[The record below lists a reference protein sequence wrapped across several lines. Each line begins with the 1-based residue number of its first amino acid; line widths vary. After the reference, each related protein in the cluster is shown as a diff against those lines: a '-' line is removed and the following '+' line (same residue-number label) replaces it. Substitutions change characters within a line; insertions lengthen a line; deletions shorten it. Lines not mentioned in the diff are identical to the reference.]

1 MMADE
6 VDVRIP
12 SHPRWLRLARLLVDE
27 CCRDF
32 EVDAAAARD
41 IVLAVDE
48 ALSNVMRHA
57 YEGDSAQPI
66 RIVCRCDGN
75 AFQVEVCDLGR
86 EFDPFAQPVP
96 PPDELRSGGRG
107 IFLIRSLMDGY
118 EYTRADGWNC
128 VRLRKRLPRS
138 AGGPRREE
146 TQGA

>member
-1 MMADE
+1 MVADE

-12 SHPRWLRLARLLVDE
+12 SHPRWLRFARLLLDE

-32 EVDAAAARD
+32 GVDADTARD
-41 IVLAVDE
+41 IVQAVDE

-57 YEGDSAQPI
+57 YEGDSGQPI

-75 AFQVEVCDLGR
+75 EFQVEVCDLGR

-107 IFLIRSLMDGY
+107 IFLIRSLMDGC
-118 EYTRADGWNC
+118 EYRRADGWNC
-128 VRLRKRLPRS
+128 VRLSKGLPQS
-138 AGGPRREE
+138 ADGPRQEE
-146 TQGA
+146 AQGA